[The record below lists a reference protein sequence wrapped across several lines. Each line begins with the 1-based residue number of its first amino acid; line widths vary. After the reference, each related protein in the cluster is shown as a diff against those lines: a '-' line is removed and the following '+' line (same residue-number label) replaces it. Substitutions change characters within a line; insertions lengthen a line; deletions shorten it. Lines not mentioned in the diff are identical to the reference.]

1 MQSETTL
8 SELLEGIRAVIA
20 KDIAGRPA
28 PRNKAVAD
36 PALWRAIENQQKNS
50 VEGHCWLLG
59 VPRKR

>member
-20 KDIAGRPA
+20 KDLIRPV

-36 PALWRAIENQQKNS
+36 PALWRAIANQQKNS
-50 VEGHCWLLG
+50 SEGHCWLLG
-59 VPRKR
+59 APRKP

>member
-20 KDIAGRPA
+20 KDMASKPL

-36 PALWRAIENQQKNS
+36 PALWRAIASQQKNS
-50 VEGHCWLLG
+50 SEGHCWLLG
-59 VPRKR
+59 VPRKP